1 MFSASWLFF
10 IHKFEHQCIVLLER
24 GATENVHLGEELEAR
39 DNEQKRILAEL
50 DAKIESSAN
59 FEEEQASGKRKKE
72 DPCLSAV
79 SRKYIG
85 FLLTMIAWFV
95 VTCVHVEGIFY
106 VLSSMALLE
115 SVIFALIGRGGRKS
129 YFSYHWPSRSP
140 VQSESIQIKK
150 RGCRNLYSS
159 KWGVGISLLFI
170 WELWEYVFFDLKRY
184 QKWLFMWEVKKFTL
198 QCTGYDQN

>member
-1 MFSASWLFF
+1 M
-10 IHKFEHQCIVLLER
+10 
-24 GATENVHLGEELEAR
+24 HLGEELEPR

-85 FLLTMIAWFV
+85 LLLTMIAWFV

-106 VLSSMALLE
+106 VLSRMALLE
-115 SVIFALIGRGGRKS
+115 SVIFALIGGSIG
-129 YFSYHWPSRSP
+129 W
-140 VQSESIQIKK
+140 SEK
-150 RGCRNLYSS
+150 
-159 KWGVGISLLFI
+159 LF
-170 WELWEYVFFDLKRY
+170 
-184 QKWLFMWEVKKFTL
+184 
-198 QCTGYDQN
+198 

>member
-1 MFSASWLFF
+1 M
-10 IHKFEHQCIVLLER
+10 
-24 GATENVHLGEELEAR
+24 HLGEELEAR

-106 VLSSMALLE
+106 VLKYGPVGICNFCLD
-115 SVIFALIGRGGRKS
+115 RGGGVGKAILVITDRHDHL
-129 YFSYHWPSRSP
+129 FS
-140 VQSESIQIKK
+140 QSLFKLK
-150 RGCRNLYSS
+150 NG
-159 KWGVGISLLFI
+159 GVGIFILQSGVSESPFYSFGNYGSTFSLI
-170 WELWEYVFFDLKRY
+170 
-184 QKWLFMWEVKKFTL
+184 
-198 QCTGYDQN
+198 